1 MKKRKIRSD
10 MVVLSS
16 ATSVAK
22 RPAPSLKRIRMETS
36 NILGTVTTTNNKD
49 LATRG
54 GPVLQHILRDLVYR
68 ISTTPDKAQR
78 KKLLHERK
86 HFWRKELGLTKVD
99 FSGVWVLA
107 RNKYNVVMQYQMTRV
122 SNCAVLVMPTSDTSP
137 PLKRILMDSSNI
149 LGNGTITSN
158 KDLATRGGSVL
169 QCIFR
174 DLVNRVST
182 TPDNAQRKK
191 LLNERKH
198 FWRKELGLTKVDF
211 SGVWILARNK
221 YNVVM
226 QYQATR
232 VSNYSALVMPT
243 SDTGPSRVNKAD
255 ALKQK
260 KKGNSK
266 ASNKL
271 RNKKRGPNLNRWSNL
286 CRTGRTRSL
295 EIYRFGD
302 WDFFTPSK
310 I

>member
-1 MKKRKIRSD
+1 MYCLCCTVAVIFKRKVQRALLTHNHGIKMKSRSPTGNCRTIPFHHRIETARVSRLDGTVRRLPMKKRKIRSD

-54 GPVLQHILRDLVYR
+54 GP
-68 ISTTPDKAQR
+68 
-78 KKLLHERK
+78 
-86 HFWRKELGLTKVD
+86 
-99 FSGVWVLA
+99 
-107 RNKYNVVMQYQMTRV
+107 
-122 SNCAVLVMPTSDTSP
+122 
-137 PLKRILMDSSNI
+137 
-149 LGNGTITSN
+149 
-158 KDLATRGGSVL
+158 VL

-232 VSNYSALVMPT
+232 VSNCSALVMPT